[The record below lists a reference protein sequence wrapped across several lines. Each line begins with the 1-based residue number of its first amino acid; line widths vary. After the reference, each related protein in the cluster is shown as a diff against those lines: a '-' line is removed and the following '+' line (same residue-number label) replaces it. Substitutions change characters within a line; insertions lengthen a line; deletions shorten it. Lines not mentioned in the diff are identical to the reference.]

1 MELEQRTLEATFNGR
16 TEEARHG
23 MELPSA
29 SSVNH
34 LTLCRER
41 KRKPVNVFISEFH
54 ELNPLHVW
62 KACFTARYRGNIV
75 AVVILKRPASPKV
88 DDGHTL
94 SISRFATRPDRPAN
108 TGSWLIAKA
117 RDWAVL
123 EGFDELIAYAGV
135 AGNHGVVYEAAGFDC
150 VNEDNPANGGGS
162 GWTNR
167 EGRTELPEYEKR
179 KWVYDLTSH
188 R

>member
-1 MELEQRTLEATFNGR
+1 MELDQRTLSATFSGR

-23 MELPSA
+23 MNLPAA
-29 SSVNH
+29 SSVNY
-34 LTLCRER
+34 LNLCRER
-41 KRKPVNVFISEFH
+41 KRKPVSIFIDQFH
-54 ELNPLHVW
+54 ELSPLHVW
-62 KACFTARYRGNIV
+62 KACFSARYRGNLV
-75 AVVILKRPASPKV
+75 AVVILKRPASPYV
-88 DDGHTL
+88 DDGDTL

-123 EGFDELIAYAGV
+123 EGYDELIAYAGV
-135 AGNHGVVYEAAGFDC
+135 AGNRGVVYSAAGFEC
-150 VNEDNPANGGGS
+150 VNDDEPAKGGGD

-167 EGRTELPEYEKR
+167 SGRNELPEYEKR
-179 KWVYDLTSH
+179 KWVYNLTQH